1 MIAKKF
7 VRAVIAMRCRR
18 DGTGDP
24 HLTAQKC
31 PSRNHL
37 SDACASGT
45 GADIFFRRVS
55 MRVLT
60 LTLVSL
66 LALSACKKTDAPD
79 AASLPDVK
87 VGELSEGTMKDI
99 TKELSSD
106 AFEGRSP
113 GGVGEEKTVALLIE
127 KFKAAGLEPG
137 NPKGGKDGGWTQD
150 VPLVEITA
158 KNVSPLSFTGKDGK
172 AMTFKYGDQ
181 FVVGSYQE
189 QPKIAIKDSDVVFV
203 GYGINAPE
211 KGWNDYA
218 GLDVKG
224 KTVLIMVN
232 DPDFGTESLEGPFG
246 GKAMTYYGRWTYK
259 FEEAAKQGA
268 AAALIIHDT
277 APAAYGWDVVN
288 SSWTGTQFLAQ
299 SKDGGASQ
307 TKGNGWIQ
315 KDVAKQL
322 FTAAGQDLDK
332 VMSAAKEKG
341 FKAIDLGLK
350 SAVSFDNDIAKKNS
364 RNVVAMLKGA
374 KRPDEYVL
382 YTGHWDHLGKC
393 TPKDGDDI
401 CNGAVDNATGTAALV
416 ALGEA
421 HKKAGAPDR
430 SLIFL
435 AVTAEESGLLGSKY
449 YAENPIYPLK
459 QTVGGV
465 NMDAF
470 SMAGPAKNL
479 TVVGM
484 GKSQLDL
491 YLNAAA
497 KAENRTPEREPTPE
511 KGFYYRS
518 DHFSF
523 AKQGIPMVY
532 FEGGE
537 DLITGGREAGA
548 AAAQDYEKNRYHA
561 PSDEYDEKWDWS
573 GVMADLRL
581 YYRVGRMLAMTEDW
595 PNWNE
600 GDEFR
605 AIRDKS
611 RGGT

>member
-1 MIAKKF
+1 M
-7 VRAVIAMRCRR
+7 RA
-18 DGTGDP
+18 
-24 HLTAQKC
+24 
-31 PSRNHL
+31 
-37 SDACASGT
+37 
-45 GADIFFRRVS
+45 
-55 MRVLT
+55 LT
-60 LTLVSL
+60 LALLAT
-66 LALSACKKTDAPD
+66 LALSACKKVDGPD

-87 VGELSEGTMKDI
+87 VGELSEATMKDI

-113 GGVGEEKTVALLIE
+113 GSAGEEKTVALLIE

-158 KNVSPLSFTGKDGK
+158 KNVSPLNIMADGPGLSFN
-172 AMTFKYGDQ
+172 YGSDY
-181 FVVGSYQE
+181 VVGSYRE
-189 QPKIAIKDSDVVFV
+189 TPKTQIAPSDVVFV

-218 GLDVKG
+218 GVDVKG
-224 KTVLIMVN
+224 KTVLILVN
-232 DPDFGTESLEGPFG
+232 DPDFDTKELEGPFG

-259 FEEAAKQGA
+259 YEEAARQGA

-307 TKGNGWIQ
+307 TQANGWVQ
-315 KDVAKQL
+315 KEVARKIL
-322 FTAAGQDLDK
+322 AADGLDLDK
-332 VMSAAKEKG
+332 LSAEAKQKG
-341 FKAIDLGLK
+341 FKAKPVGVKASL
-350 SAVSFDNDIAKKNS
+350 SFDNDIAKKNS
-364 RNVVAMLKGA
+364 RNVIGILKGA
-374 KRPDEYVL
+374 KRADEYIL
-382 YTGHWDHLGKC
+382 YTGHWDHLGRC

-416 ALGEA
+416 ALAEA
-421 HKKAGAPDR
+421 NKKAGAPDR
-430 SLIFL
+430 SMVFL

-449 YAENPIYPLK
+449 YAENAIYPLS

-484 GKSQLDL
+484 GKSDLDL

-523 AKQGIPMVY
+523 AKLGVPMAY

-537 DLITGGREAGA
+537 DLVKGGREAGQA
-548 AAAQDYEKNRYHA
+548 AAKDYEENRYHA
-561 PSDEYDEKWDWS
+561 PGDEYDEKWDWS

-581 YYRVGRMLAMTEDW
+581 YYRVGRMLAMSEAW
-595 PNWNE
+595 PNWKE

-611 RGGT
+611 RGGK